1 MAEDVG
7 LSLFLIEPFYLGE
20 WLAMLKKRIV
30 VSAITLALSIPCLAQ
45 AAPLS
50 WTPGPDVL
58 AQLSRWWD
66 LLPGW
71 QPAPAARSARDA
83 RKNGCGMD
91 PNGVPLCGPGPGSGG
106 LAAPSPAPVVKGK

>member
-1 MAEDVG
+1 
-7 LSLFLIEPFYLGE
+7 LFLIEPFYLGE

-30 VSAITLALSIPCLAQ
+30 VSAISLALSVPCLAQ

-50 WTPGPDVL
+50 WTPGPSVL

-71 QPAPAARSARDA
+71 QHAPAARSARDA
-83 RKNGCGMD
+83 RKNGAGMD
-91 PNGVPLCGPGPGSGG
+91 PNGLPLGNPDPG
-106 LAAPSPAPVVKGK
+106 LAAPPPATGK